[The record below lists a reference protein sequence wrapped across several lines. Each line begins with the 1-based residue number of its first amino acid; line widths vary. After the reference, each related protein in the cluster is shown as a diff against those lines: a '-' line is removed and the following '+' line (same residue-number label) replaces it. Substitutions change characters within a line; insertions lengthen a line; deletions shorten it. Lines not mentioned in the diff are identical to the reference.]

1 MATIELNV
9 GFNNHDALGE
19 ERVNEVLNA
28 RAHLLRSMLHRLD
41 ADSVN
46 VRRKESVYTGPE
58 GEATE
63 QTLVVRAVGIPVANL
78 PELSQV
84 LYAIAE
90 EWREDCI
97 AVYTDA
103 YQAGGSGFLV
113 GPKAESW
120 GRFNREFFTTFEE
133 AVSC

>member
-1 MATIELNV
+1 MATIELNI
-9 GFNNHDALGE
+9 GFNNEDSLNA

-28 RAHLLRSMLHRLD
+28 RTHLLRSLLHRLE

-46 VRRKESVYTGPE
+46 VRRKTSVYTGPE
-58 GEATE
+58 GEVTE

-78 PELSQV
+78 PDLSRT
-84 LYAIAE
+84 LYTLAV

-103 YQAGGSGFLV
+103 YQTGGSGFLI
-113 GPKAESW
+113 GPKAASW
-120 GRFNREFFTTFEE
+120 GAFNREFFATYAEV
-133 AVSC
+133 ASC